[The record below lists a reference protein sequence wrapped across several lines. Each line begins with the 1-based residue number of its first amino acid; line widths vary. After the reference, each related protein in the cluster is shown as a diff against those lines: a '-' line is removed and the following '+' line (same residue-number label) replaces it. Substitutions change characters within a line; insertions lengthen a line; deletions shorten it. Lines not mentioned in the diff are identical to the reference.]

1 MLSWMLE
8 KTQTYL
14 YVSYL
19 LTYQMASNIDPDKT
33 VEYTKLKKKK
43 KKKKKKSWKNTHTEL
58 T

>member
-33 VEYTKLKKKK
+33 IEYTKLKKKK
-43 KKKKKKSWKNTHTEL
+43 KKKKKNGKKHIMT
-58 T
+58 

>member
-19 LTYQMASNIDPDKT
+19 HTYQMTSNIDPNKT
-33 VEYTKLKKKK
+33 VEYTKFKKKQQK
-43 KKKKKKSWKNTHTEL
+43 KKMWKNTHTEL

>member
-19 LTYQMASNIDPDKT
+19 LTYQMTSNIDPDKT
-33 VEYTKLKKKK
+33 VEYTKFKKKK
-43 KKKKKKSWKNTHTEL
+43 KKKKKKNRGKIL
-58 T
+58 TLS

>member
-43 KKKKKKSWKNTHTEL
+43 KKKKMWKNTHTEL